1 MRGIAPMKL
10 PIRFPSEADRIY
22 EEAQAFRRLPPQ
34 ERVRMMFDLIASGMR
49 MLETSPKRET
59 ARRWHEAQEA
69 EWQRIQKELFARH
82 VR

>member
-1 MRGIAPMKL
+1 MNL
-10 PIRFPSEADRIY
+10 PIRFPSEADKIY
-22 EEAQAFRRLPPQ
+22 QEALAFRRLSPP
-34 ERVRMMFDLIASGMR
+34 ERVRAMFDMIASGMR

-59 ARRWHEAQEA
+59 ARRLQEAQEA